1 MVASF
6 PVLLS
11 SRNERADK
19 SAPTVEMM
27 LQSGCAGGRVRPYD
41 RDATRTLCAGGQAR
55 PYDVHVTYSCS
66 RGRASPPLEP
76 LNTLIV
82 HRGGKAFEDGDDFRL
97 LDDEMGRRALVARY
111 DYVFTFADE
120 DLNVSE
126 WCLAINDKGA

>member
-1 MVASF
+1 
-6 PVLLS
+6 
-11 SRNERADK
+11 
-19 SAPTVEMM
+19 M
-27 LQSGCAGGRVRPYD
+27 LQSGCAGGQVRPYD

-55 PYDVHVTYSCS
+55 PYEI
-66 RGRASPPLEP
+66 LEP
-76 LNTLIV
+76 LNSLIA
-82 HRGGKAFEDGDDFRL
+82 HRGGKAFKDGDDFRL